1 MRALGVLA
9 LLAACLVAQE
19 SRPAESGPSI
29 EKVVERANHQNPY
42 YSAQGVKMLKARGA
56 AALPALEEFVARRSV
71 LALAPLAV
79 EWLGEVPDERAR
91 ALLRRALADAS
102 FPWRPQAA
110 RALAKGARPA
120 DVDTFVALARDPL
133 PAVREAA
140 LGALGDFA
148 VRDPAARP
156 RAIRALEAGLA
167 DPIFEPRLA
176 SAERL
181 HALGEK
187 SALPILVEALGAER
201 RFFELDFGV
210 IARRRAWDAL
220 KAR

>member
-1 MRALGVLA
+1 MTVSGGWRA
-9 LLAACLVAQE
+9 QKPP
-19 SRPAESGPSI
+19 R
-29 EKVVERANHQNPY
+29 
-42 YSAQGVKMLKARGA
+42 VKMLKARGA
-56 AALPALEEFVARRSV
+56 AALPALEEVREPGDRCSRSRRS
-71 LALAPLAV
+71 PSS
-79 EWLGEVPDERAR
+79 GSGRCRTNAR
-91 ALLRRALADAS
+91 GRCCVRALADAA

-120 DVDTFVALARDPL
+120 DVDMFTALARDPL
-133 PAVREAA
+133 PAVREAG
-140 LGALGDFA
+140 LGALGDLA

-156 RAIRALEAGLA
+156 PAIRALEAGLA

-210 IARRRAWDAL
+210 IARRRAGT
-220 KAR
+220 R